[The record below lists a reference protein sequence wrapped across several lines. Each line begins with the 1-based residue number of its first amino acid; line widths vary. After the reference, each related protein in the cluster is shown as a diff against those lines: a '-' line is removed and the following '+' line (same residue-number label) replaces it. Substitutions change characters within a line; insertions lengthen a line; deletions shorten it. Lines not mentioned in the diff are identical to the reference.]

1 VNFKEWMNGKGLSQS
16 TALKYDGAMNGILTE
31 WAIENKL
38 VEGSLTLIT
47 DIAQFR
53 LIVAKVQK
61 LSIYRD
67 WNERSHHMYSSA
79 MIKYAGYLSEGQGKT
94 DIESDIES
102 IINDPSINT
111 TDKGTYI
118 KTRIGQGIFRQKLI
132 EYWKGCSATNFKDV
146 RLLIASHIKPWR
158 HSTDRERLDPFNGLL
173 LMPNLDRVFD
183 AGLVT
188 FSEDGL
194 IKISEKL
201 IEPKKLGINDD
212 MRISL
217 TSEHQLYM
225 NFHRSEIYNKSIN
238 L

>member
-31 WAIENKL
+31 WAIENEL

-47 DIAQFR
+47 DVAQFR
-53 LIVAKVQK
+53 LIVARVQK

-79 MIKYAGYLSEGQGKT
+79 MIKYESYLSEGQGKT

-146 RLLIASHIKPWR
+146 SLLIASHIKPWR

-217 TSEHQLYM
+217 TSGHQSYM